1 MSTWYTALTVVWP
14 SSLDPLY
21 AVEPATWVSPLNE
34 TIVSRIAYDRNNL
47 LSCDPHPPLFFANA
61 TAVVLRGNCSF
72 GEKVLSAYNA
82 GALAVI
88 CYDSTSGSAL
98 TIMESDISASLPPAV
113 FVSQYTGL
121 RLLYLIDSYPV
132 VTVAINASVLIDTP
146 FLRSPQ
152 YDHAWITL
160 VMATCMAAVYWVL
173 RCLWT
178 QSQRRSHV
186 SAAKRLKRQKYRRRN
201 EDVELALTDVPGAM
215 PARPL
220 VFDMGSC
227 PICID
232 DFDETQDVVVL
243 PCGHIIH
250 PKCIEPWFDAGNDT
264 CPLCKAVVLTPDPA
278 MPETA
283 CSRWMRSFFSGRT
296 GPAIF
301 TTIFF
306 LMMVGLFAL
315 FFS

>member
-1 MSTWYTALTVVWP
+1 MSSSYTALTVLRP
-14 SSLDPLY
+14 PSLDPLY
-21 AVEPATWVSPLNE
+21 AVEPASWVTPLNE
-34 TIVSRIAYDRNNL
+34 TIVSPIAYNQNNL

-61 TAVVLRGNCSF
+61 TALVLRGNCTF
-72 GEKVLSAYNA
+72 GEKVLNAYDA

-88 CYDSTSGSAL
+88 CYDSSSGSAL
-98 TIMESDISASLPPAV
+98 TIMDSDVGNLPPAV

-132 VTVAINASVLIDTP
+132 VIVAINATVAVDTP
-146 FLRSPQ
+146 FISSPQ
-152 YDHAWITL
+152 YDRAWITL
-160 VMATCMAAVYWVL
+160 VVATCLAVIYWIL
-173 RCLWT
+173 RCIWV
-178 QSQRRSHV
+178 QSLHRKHV
-186 SAAKRLKRQKYRRRN
+186 SAAKRLKRQKYRRRS
-201 EDVELALTDVPGAM
+201 EDVELALTDVPDAV
-215 PARPL
+215 PARPA

-227 PICID
+227 PICIE
-232 DFDETQDVVVL
+232 DFNETQDVVL
-243 PCGHIIH
+243 LQCGHIIH

-278 MPETA
+278 KPETT
-283 CSRWMRSFFSGRT
+283 CSRWMRSCFSGRT
-296 GPAIF
+296 GPALF